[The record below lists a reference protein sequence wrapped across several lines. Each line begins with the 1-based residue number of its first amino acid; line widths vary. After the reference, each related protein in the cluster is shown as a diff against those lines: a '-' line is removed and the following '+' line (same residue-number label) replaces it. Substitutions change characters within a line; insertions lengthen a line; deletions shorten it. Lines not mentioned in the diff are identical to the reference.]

1 MSNNDVEKLTKEILG
16 DSKSATA
23 KALVVVAMSMDNMTA
38 AVIDNQKKVNEQI
51 IALEIKLDKKLGD
64 LNESTNKRFDKLK
77 FFSVISDFWW
87 IGVLIIVALIV
98 LIIWSVNK
106 QDPTVGIKLFK

>member
-1 MSNNDVEKLTKEILG
+1 MSNNDVEKMTKEILG
-16 DSKSATA
+16 DSKSAMA
-23 KALVVVAMSMDNMTA
+23 KAIVVMAMSLDNMTV
-38 AVIDNQKKVNEQI
+38 AVIDNQKKVNDQI

-64 LNESTNKRFDKLK
+64 LSESTNKRFDKLK
-77 FFSVISDFWW
+77 FFSVIAEFWW
-87 IGVLIIVALIV
+87 IGAILIAAIIV